1 VRKIYNVNTILLIA
15 IAVFLLMVIFKN
27 TSNYVVAQGDGN
39 ARHVF
44 GVVGTPQGNRQPFF
58 LVDTA
63 EETIIV
69 YEYYQGGGF
78 GLTAVR
84 SYKYDKK
91 LQEHGKAYGLT
102 ADEVKAEL
110 TKPQTK

>member
-1 VRKIYNVNTILLIA
+1 MRKLYSVNTILLVVIA
-15 IAVFLLMVIFKN
+15 LFLLAQVFKN
-27 TSNYVVAQGDGN
+27 TTNNVVAQGDGS
-39 ARHVF
+39 ARHIF

-91 LQEHGKAYGLT
+91 LQEHGKAYGLSV
-102 ADEVKAEL
+102 DEVKAEL
-110 TKPQTK
+110 LKTQTK